1 MNYRYY
7 YRHQKTIPTV
17 TESVPVRGRVSY
29 AAEPGGATQGDT
41 LSVVFYGVTL
51 SPLEEEPR
59 EADLGILSPFYAY
72 YAELERRSAQLKAFN
87 RKGTDQG
94 CLPETAKSLFIAD
107 YLEQEEAAKREFSAE
122 GMNLN
127 FTRGSWYLGPI

>member
-1 MNYRYY
+1 M
-7 YRHQKTIPTV
+7 I
-17 TESVPVRGRVSY
+17 
-29 AAEPGGATQGDT
+29 
-41 LSVVFYGVTL
+41 FYGVTL
-51 SPLEEEPR
+51 FPLEEDLR
-59 EADLGILSPFYAY
+59 EADLGLLFPLYSY
-72 YAELERRSAQLKAFN
+72 YAEFDELERRSAQLKAFN

-107 YLEQEEAAKREFSAE
+107 YLEQEEAAKRDFSAE